1 MLKEKEP
8 ILNIINEEEICEEIN
23 LLIKDKKCNVILDL
37 QKNPEININDS
48 DDSDDSDDI
57 DKLVEKNEKEN
68 ILEFKNKL
76 LSEILKRDR
85 EIEKL
90 KLKLSRFPFELDEG
104 EKLISVILTS
114 VDQKILHSIICKN
127 TSKFF
132 DLENKLYENYKEYL
146 ETENFFTVNGKVI
159 NRYKTLDEN
168 KIKDN
173 DVIILNII
181 N

>member
-48 DDSDDSDDI
+48 DDSD
-57 DKLVEKNEKEN
+57 KLVEKNEKEN

-76 LSEILKRDR
+76 LNEILKRDR

-132 DLENKLYENYKEYL
+132 L
-146 ETENFFTVNGKVI
+146 I
-159 NRYKTLDEN
+159 
-168 KIKDN
+168 
-173 DVIILNII
+173 
-181 N
+181 